1 LTPVFGA
8 IDNDRQTG
16 QNRGDGAV
24 TSTGGIAMLVAK
36 EYREKLALY
45 QLVTKKTQEQAA
57 NQAIGEM
64 LERVE
69 RDPEMK
75 TRMDRAQALQQE
87 LASL

>member
-1 LTPVFGA
+1 
-8 IDNDRQTG
+8 
-16 QNRGDGAV
+16 
-24 TSTGGIAMLVAK
+24 MLVAK

-64 LERVE
+64 LERIE

>member
-1 LTPVFGA
+1 
-8 IDNDRQTG
+8 
-16 QNRGDGAV
+16 
-24 TSTGGIAMLVAK
+24 MLVAK